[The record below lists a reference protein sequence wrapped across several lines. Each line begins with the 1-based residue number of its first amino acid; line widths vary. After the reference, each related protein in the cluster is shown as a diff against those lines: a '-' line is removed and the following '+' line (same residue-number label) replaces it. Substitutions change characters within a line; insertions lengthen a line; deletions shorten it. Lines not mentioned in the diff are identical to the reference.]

1 MGEFMIKYPNQMKKM
16 PTKLENQKRNLKKA
30 NLGTDFE
37 TKLNN
42 SNNYYLNANIASIYK
57 KPTPIQVVK
66 VYYPARNKARI
77 VEAYYRTP
85 STTDYNGIY
94 KVYHI
99 DFEAKCCH
107 SKSFSFAHIF
117 KHQIEHLITIEK
129 MGGIAFLLIEFP
141 LYNEVFLLPANILY
155 KKYLLSLN
163 GGKKSISYLDFKNE
177 GFLVKEGL
185 LPEINYLAVVDL
197 LILKNK
203 NSTN

>member
-66 VYYPARNKARI
+66 VDYPARNKARI

-94 KVYHI
+94 KGKYI
-99 DFEAKCCH
+99 DFEAKET
-107 SKSFSFAHIF
+107 KTLSFPFTNISL
-117 KHQIEHLITIEK
+117 HQINHLDKVIHH
-129 MGGIAFLLIEFP
+129 GGIAFLIIAFTKV
-141 LYNEVFLLPANILY
+141 NEV
-155 KKYLLSLN
+155 YLLDASFMVEAYRKNDRKSLRYETIKEK
-163 GGKKSISYLDFKNE
+163 GHLIRQ
-177 GFLVKEGL
+177 GFLPRL
-185 LPEINYLAVVDL
+185 HYLEIIDQYYCEVF
-197 LILKNK
+197 K
-203 NSTN
+203 

>member
-1 MGEFMIKYPNQMKKM
+1 MCI
-16 PTKLENQKRNLKKA
+16 R
-30 NLGTDFE
+30 D
-37 TKLNN
+37 
-42 SNNYYLNANIASIYK
+42 
-57 KPTPIQVVK
+57 
-66 VYYPARNKARI
+66 R
-77 VEAYYRTP
+77 YYRTP

-94 KVYHI
+94 KGYHI